1 MSLPYGLQSWGFSF
15 LLKTDR
21 LLSMT
26 DLKLYNTRTRSLELF
41 TPIHK
46 DQVGLYTC
54 GPTVY
59 GTAHLGNLRTY
70 IFEDILRRTLAL
82 NGYNVKHVMNI
93 TDVGH
98 LTGDGDMGEDKMEL
112 SAKQE
117 KKSAYDIA
125 AEHEQEFFADLQKLN
140 ILTPNVVLHATK
152 TIDLQV
158 DLIKRLEEKGV
169 TYQTSDG
176 VYFDTSKFSRYG
188 ELSGQKSA
196 DKKVGA
202 RVEVND
208 EKRNPTDFALWKFS
222 RPEDKRQMEWPSPW
236 GVGFPGWHIECS
248 AMSMH
253 ELGEQFDI
261 HTGGVDHIAVH
272 HENEIAQ
279 SEAATG
285 KHPFV
290 NIWMHGEFL
299 KLPGKRM
306 GKSEGNAVT
315 LKEVISEP
323 GHALNSLSFRYL
335 VLQSHYKK
343 PLNFTWPSLRAA
355 NTGLQRLWAT
365 IAREEILRAE
375 SGKIHDEYIRAFT
388 DALNDDLNTSK
399 GLDIMQQLIA
409 SVLSANDKKAT
420 LKVMDRVLGLN
431 LLGLQQMPE
440 EITGHESNLKEYE
453 TARKEK
459 RYADSDKIR
468 QQFADMGLT
477 VEDLPNGTSRLR
489 KT

>member
-1 MSLPYGLQSWGFSF
+1 MAHP
-15 LLKTDR
+15 
-21 LLSMT
+21 
-26 DLKLYNTRTRSLELF
+26 LKLYNTRTRTIEVFVPLK
-41 TPIHK
+41 K

-70 IFEDILRRTLAL
+70 IFEDILRRTLIF
-82 NGYNVKHVMNI
+82 NGYNVKHVMNV

-112 SAKQE
+112 SAKKE
-117 KKSAYDIA
+117 KKSAFDIA
-125 AEHEQEFFADLQKLN
+125 AEHEREFFTDLEKLN
-140 ILTPNVVLHATK
+140 ILKPDSLLHATK
-152 TIDLQV
+152 TIELQV
-158 DLIKRLEEKGV
+158 ALIQKLETKGI
-169 TYQTSDG
+169 TYKTTDG
-176 VYFDTSKFSRYG
+176 LYFDTSKFPRYG
-188 ELSGQKSA
+188 QLSGQKSA

-208 EKRNPTDFALWKFS
+208 EKKNPTDFALWKFS
-222 RPEDKRQMEWPSPW
+222 TPADKRQMEWPSPW

-290 NIWMHGEFL
+290 NVWMHGEFL

-315 LKEVISEP
+315 LQEVIEKGIDP
-323 GHALNSLSFRYL
+323 LAFRYL
-335 VLQSHYKK
+335 CLQSHYKK
-343 PLNFTWPSLRAA
+343 PLAFTWESLAA
-355 NTGLQRLWAT
+355 ADQGLENLRHS
-365 IAREEILRAE
+365 IRELGHESKIGCAE
-375 SGKIHDEYIRAFT
+375 YEMQFT
-388 DALNDDLNTSK
+388 EAINDDLNTAK
-399 GLDIMQQLIA
+399 GLA
-409 SVLSANDKKAT
+409 VLQALLKAEYPNHAKRQTIT
-420 LKVMDRVLGLN
+420 LFDDVLGLN
-431 LLGLQQMPE
+431 LLSGSTE
-440 EITGHESNLKEYE
+440 TAEFTGYESDLEDYE
-453 TARKEK
+453 TARAEK
-459 RYADSDKIR
+459 RYNISDQIR
-468 QQFADMGLT
+468 KKLESNGLV
-477 VEDLPNGTSRLR
+477 VEDLPDGTSRLR
-489 KT
+489 KK

>member
-1 MSLPYGLQSWGFSF
+1 
-15 LLKTDR
+15 
-21 LLSMT
+21 MT

-82 NGYNVKHVMNI
+82 NGYNMKHVMNI

-158 DLIKRLEEKGV
+158 GLIKRLEEKGV

-176 VYFDTSKFSRYG
+176 VYFDTSKFPRYG
-188 ELSGQKSA
+188 ELSGQKSSEKQA
-196 DKKVGA
+196 GA
-202 RVEVND
+202 RVEVNN
-208 EKRNPTDFALWKFS
+208 EKKNPTDFALWKFS
-222 RPEDKRQMEWPSPW
+222 KPEDKRQMEWPSPW

-290 NIWMHGEFL
+290 NVWMHGEFL

-306 GKSEGNAVT
+306 GKSEGNAIT
-315 LKEVISEP
+315 LEEVIKDVP
-323 GHALNSLSFRYL
+323 ALAYRYL
-335 VLQSHYKK
+335 VLQAHYRK
-343 PLNFTWPSLRAA
+343 PLSFTEVSLEAA
-355 NTGLQRLWAT
+355 SAGLHRIWYSVAELGYEEPVESTKTELWLT
-365 IAREEILRAE
+365 KFQEMI
-375 SGKIHDEYIRAFT
+375 
-388 DALNDDLNTSK
+388 NDDLNTAGGLAILESLLKEK
-399 GLDIMQQLIA
+399 GLSNGEKIQ
-409 SVLSANDKKAT
+409 VLTAF
-420 LKVMDRVLGLN
+420 DRVLGLD
-431 LLGLQQMPE
+431 LTPE
-440 EITGHESNLKEYE
+440 AADRHFPGEVTGHESDLEDYE
-453 TARKEK
+453 TARAEK
-459 RYADSDKIR
+459 RYNISDQIR
-468 QQFADMGLT
+468 KKLEAKGLT
-477 VEDLPNGTSRLR
+477 VEDLPDGTSRLR
-489 KT
+489 KK

>member
-1 MSLPYGLQSWGFSF
+1 MA
-15 LLKTDR
+15 
-21 LLSMT
+21 
-26 DLKLYNTRTRSLELF
+26 DLKLYNTRKRKLEPF

-70 IFEDILRRTLAL
+70 IFEDILHRTLVL

-125 AEHEQEFFADLQKLN
+125 AQHEREFFADLQKLN
-140 ILTPNVVLHATK
+140 ILTPDVILHATK
-152 TIDLQV
+152 TIDLQI
-158 DLIKRLEEKGV
+158 DLIKRLEDRGV
-169 TYQTSDG
+169 TYTTSNG
-176 VYFDTSKFSRYG
+176 IYFDTSKFPRYG

-196 DKKVGA
+196 DKKAGA

-208 EKRNPTDFALWKFS
+208 EKKHPTDFALWKFS
-222 RPEDKRQMEWPSPW
+222 NPEDKRQMEWPSPW

-290 NIWMHGEFL
+290 NVWMHGEFL
-299 KLPGKRM
+299 VLPGKRM
-306 GKSEGNAVT
+306 GKSEGNSIT
-315 LKEVISEP
+315 LSEIIDKGIDP
-323 GHALNSLSFRYL
+323 LAFRYL
-335 VLQSHYKK
+335 CLQSHYRK
-343 PLNFTWPSLRAA
+343 PLSFTWESLEAA
-355 NTGLQRLWAT
+355 QRGLTSLWQ
-365 IAREEILRAE
+365 EIN
-375 SGKIHDEYIRAFT
+375 KIHSQSKLSLTTNVPVDENNNARYDEIFFEAVGQDINT
-388 DALNDDLNTSK
+388 AAALAIVHES
-399 GLDIMQQLIA
+399 LDSDISAKAKIEL
-409 SVLSANDKKAT
+409 LSFFEQ
-420 LKVMDRVLGLN
+420 VLGLD
-431 LLGLQQMPE
+431 LTPE
-440 EITGHESNLKEYE
+440 AAAKHLIQSEEVIGHESDLKDYE
-453 TARKEK
+453 TARAEK

-477 VEDLPNGTSRLR
+477 VEDLPDGTSRLR
-489 KT
+489 KK